1 MSETPDAARAFEQ
14 YYDLG
19 DDRSLELLAERM
31 YQDMTQNQTGTKQVP
46 KIVAIVSQ
54 LKKWSTL
61 HKWQSRVIE
70 RDRAK
75 IEAVRKKRD
84 AEIERMNEEHALL
97 GRTQALRAVKQIEEL
112 IKTQKFGSQATVQL
126 FKVSTDLERIA
137 RGAATE
143 RQELTGK
150 DGEALGVGIY
160 LPQKN
165 NK

>member
-19 DDRSLELLAERM
+19 DDRSLELLAKRM

-46 KIVAIVSQ
+46 KIAAIVSQ
-54 LKKWSTL
+54 LKKWSSA
-61 HKWQSRVIE
+61 HKWQNQVIE

-75 IEAVRKKRD
+75 IEVVRKKRD
-84 AEIERMNEEHALL
+84 AEIAKMNDEHALL

-112 IKTQKFGSQATVQL
+112 IKAQKFGSQATVQL
-126 FKVSTDLERIA
+126 FKVSTDLERLA

-160 LPQKN
+160 LPQKDS
-165 NK
+165 K